1 MWERE
6 RSMRE
11 ELISVII
18 PTYNRR
24 DKVTYAVKSVL
35 DQTYS
40 NIEVIIIDDASTDN
54 TEAEIK
60 KIKDDRIRYI
70 YLEKNHGAAGARN
83 VGIKEANGT
92 YIAFQDSDDIWEKEK
107 LQMQIDK
114 MAGTDNVGLVYCAMV
129 QFDAKGRL
137 LSLIPEKKLPEKYT
151 SGKIFDFMLTY
162 ALISTQT
169 MLVRS
174 DIINKM
180 NGFNENLRALED
192 YEFALRYAKDNEV
205 GFVEMPLVRQILT
218 KDSVNQ
224 NGKNKILAEIYI
236 LEEFWEDYK
245 RLNKVIPQF
254 EIMRAEAE
262 RYGCLE
268 ILQEYVLD
276 HRNFYECEAEWQQIY
291 QICFSEQKLL
301 YCHNRKYEGVQLIIQ
316 LCENLKKDIEEQQ
329 AEEIIEGI
337 KTFSK
342 QIGLDICDEQ
352 ELCEYNHQYQKLA
365 DKIENKLRGQ
375 IYVCS
380 VCKNRVI
387 FDPISDYYREN
398 RMKYGFPYWN
408 REFQLENRERY
419 FCPVC
424 GSTDRARLIIEFL
437 SYIKSENNQ
446 KIKVLQIA
454 PDSVI
459 ERYLRA
465 REDVIYESTDLYMDN
480 VTFKADIQKMD
491 MVDSNYYDLV
501 ICAHVLEHVKDDI
514 SAMKELYRILKA
526 EGLCIVLVPL
536 IVGLENTDEQWG
548 CSEEEN
554 WHRFGQGDHCR
565 LYARD
570 DFMKRLEAV
579 GFQVNE
585 LGGKW
590 FGADLYKKCGFDRNS
605 ILYVLSKQEMLN

>member
-1 MWERE
+1 
-6 RSMRE
+6 
-11 ELISVII
+11 
-18 PTYNRR
+18 
-24 DKVTYAVKSVL
+24 
-35 DQTYS
+35 
-40 NIEVIIIDDASTDN
+40 
-54 TEAEIK
+54 
-60 KIKDDRIRYI
+60 
-70 YLEKNHGAAGARN
+70 
-83 VGIKEANGT
+83 
-92 YIAFQDSDDIWEKEK
+92 
-107 LQMQIDK
+107 
-114 MAGTDNVGLVYCAMV
+114 
-129 QFDAKGRL
+129 
-137 LSLIPEKKLPEKYT
+137 
-151 SGKIFDFMLTY
+151 
-162 ALISTQT
+162 
-169 MLVRS
+169 
-174 DIINKM
+174 
-180 NGFNENLRALED
+180 
-192 YEFALRYAKDNEV
+192 
-205 GFVEMPLVRQILT
+205 
-218 KDSVNQ
+218 
-224 NGKNKILAEIYI
+224 
-236 LEEFWEDYK
+236 
-245 RLNKVIPQF
+245 
-254 EIMRAEAE
+254 MRAEAE

-276 HRNFYECEAEWQQIY
+276 HRNFYECEAEWKQIY

-301 YCHNRKYEGVQLIIQ
+301 YSHNRKYEGVQLIIQ